1 MKNSRQKSAGS
12 LKKSIPIITVPT
24 APIPVQTA
32 YAVPMG
38 NVWVARYS
46 KYILIER
53 QIKKPVIQAAEVVP
67 DVSLALPRQVVK
79 PTSNSPA
86 IIKMIQFIRII

>member
-1 MKNSRQKSAGS
+1 
-12 LKKSIPIITVPT
+12 
-24 APIPVQTA
+24 
-32 YAVPMG
+32 
-38 NVWVARYS
+38 
-46 KYILIER
+46 
-53 QIKKPVIQAAEVVP
+53 VVP